1 MQEGYSRLKGA
12 RWHGAGY
19 KGDWSTADTW
29 DPPGMSNSEMKA
41 RILHYSVLSADL
53 EMIHVALGPHDEF
66 ACRNRLSTGAA
77 SPAIPK

>member
-41 RILHYSVLSADL
+41 RILHYSDLSADL
-53 EMIHVALGPHDEF
+53 QDIKMGILANMLNLRD
-66 ACRNRLSTGAA
+66 
-77 SPAIPK
+77 IKPKRDSFCPLYVH

>member
-41 RILHYSVLSADL
+41 RILHYSDLSADL
-53 EMIHVALGPHDEF
+53 QDIKMGILANMLNLRGIE
-66 ACRNRLSTGAA
+66 
-77 SPAIPK
+77 PKRDSFCPLYVH

>member
-29 DPPGMSNSEMKA
+29 GPPGMSSCEMKA
-41 RILHYSVLSADL
+41 RILHYSDLSADL
-53 EMIHVALGPHDEF
+53 LVWQ
-66 ACRNRLSTGAA
+66 
-77 SPAIPK
+77 